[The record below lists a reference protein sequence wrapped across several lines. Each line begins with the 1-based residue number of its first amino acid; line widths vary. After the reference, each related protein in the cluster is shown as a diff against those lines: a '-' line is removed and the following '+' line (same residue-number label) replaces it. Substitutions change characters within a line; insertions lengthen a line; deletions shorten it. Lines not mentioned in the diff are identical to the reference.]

1 MIGPALVLAAVV
13 ALFHVS
19 LLVVIRGRLP
29 ALFPLVA
36 VGALL
41 GAWAGDAIGGR
52 LGDLWRI
59 GDFSVAWAS
68 IVTWAGIAVALTV
81 GPLAVRPREDPRP

>member
-1 MIGPALVLAAVV
+1 MIGPSLILAAIV

-19 LLVVIRGRLP
+19 LLVAVRGRVP
-29 ALFPLVA
+29 DLFPLVA
-36 VGALL
+36 IGALL

-52 LGDLWRI
+52 LGDVWRI

-68 IVTWAGIAVALTV
+68 ILAWAGIGFAFTL
-81 GPLAVRPREDPRP
+81 GPLAVRPREERRR